1 MRSHVI
7 KICISY
13 VFYPTYYLLYLI
25 SSTSC
30 LSSSI
35 SCFHLVSSI
44 MSFISSIIICFS
56 GSSVDVLSSIFYPH
70 LRSSYIFLAWLFSIS
85 YPLSP
90 HTFDIVSSILY
101 GYPCM
106 FFFYLLSSIFS
117 VPIVSPI
124 FYLLGS
130 IFFLLFVVS
139 CLSSSIFSR
148 FSSSF
153 CLLRHFTHLV
163 CAYLIYYVFHLLS
176 STPTIH
182 LLFYILYLLSFFGL
196 LSSSLYLAA
205 SLSYFL
211 SYILCLCMFSIFFFL
226 SSAFYRLSADQPGPA
241 QLSQSAHAIAHF
253 LILLSSSKADVR
265 RTILS
270 TSPSSDKSDVQQTV
284 YSASPASQP
293 SPSSLDSQ
301 LTHSLLDVMV
311 FREKM

>member
-130 IFFLLFVVS
+130 IFFLLS
-139 CLSSSIFSR
+139 TLY
-148 FSSSF
+148 
-153 CLLRHFTHLV
+153 LL
-163 CAYLIYYVFHLLS
+163 CSVFHLLS
-176 STPTIH
+176 SLIS
-182 LLFYILYLLSFFGL
+182 LLVSVFFDISPILCVLISYIMSSTFYLLPPP
-196 LSSSLYLAA
+196 
-205 SLSYFL
+205 
-211 SYILCLCMFSIFFFL
+211 SIFYFTSCIFYRFSAFYLPAYTLQRLSAIFYPISFVFVCFL
-226 SSAFYRLSADQPGPA
+226 SSFFYLLPSIAYQPTSPA
-241 QLSQSAHAIAHF
+241 QPNS
-253 LILLSSSKADVR
+253 V
-265 RTILS
+265 
-270 TSPSSDKSDVQQTV
+270 
-284 YSASPASQP
+284 SQP
-293 SPSSLDSQ
+293 M
-301 LTHSLLDVMV
+301 LLHI
-311 FREKM
+311 F